1 MLQNYL
7 KIALRN
13 LLRNK
18 VYSFINIAG
27 LALGLTVSM
36 LILLFVMHEI
46 SFDKFHAKGDKIFK
60 IIYKAKYGGQ
70 EVNFDHFTAQIAPL
84 MKQSNAEVLD
94 HVRVRDLGAV
104 IFKNEQN
111 PTQKFKE
118 ASFWFVDKSFLS
130 VFSYK
135 LKEGNV
141 NSVFQNPFSI
151 VISEK
156 AAKKYF
162 GNENP
167 VGKTLLCNSTHQFT
181 VTGIME
187 NIPSNSTNTF
197 EFLTCIETYPKLG
210 KDEKEIWEKTW
221 AFETY
226 LLLNSEKSA
235 SKVAKN
241 IKKNVTAS
249 GFTDD
254 NSTSTYSLVQ
264 YSTQHLTGGFSGN
277 TNAKY
282 AYIFGGVALLILFL
296 ALFNYMSLT
305 TARATTRAKEVGIR
319 KVVGGDRN
327 GLIQQFYIES
337 ILICSIAFVLAFV
350 LIQLLLQPFYDLA
363 GVQIDA
369 SFINSP
375 TSILAI
381 LGLFIICVFLA
392 GSYPA
397 LLLSRFKPI
406 EVIKGK
412 YTSGQGG
419 ARFRKGITIFQYT
432 VSCILIIC
440 VIITQRQINYLKNK
454 DLGFSKA
461 QILAIPVD
469 SSMAKNFINLKN
481 DLRQMAGVKSIASA
495 TTPLFKGFNGW
506 FTNSLRS
513 KKQVMLCAMSVDNNF
528 FKTVDL
534 RWKIVPN
541 LKDGLNKK
549 IFINELAVKQ
559 LEIEGSPV
567 RQLINL
573 GDGKLEVGG
582 VLKDFNFT
590 GLKEKIQPLMITAY
604 DENSTAWVSFSG
616 NRTATIYLRFEPT
629 VILEEKVAIVNA
641 FYDKYKSEKSFE
653 YYFLNE
659 AYNETFKAEMRLS
672 TMMSLFSGFAIF
684 IACMGL
690 FGLIAFAA
698 ETRTKEIG
706 IRKVLGASVSQI
718 VGLLSKDFLI
728 LVFVSILIASP
739 ISYYFMQKWLQDF
752 AFRIEIS
759 WWIFALA
766 GFVALLIAL
775 LTVSY
780 QAIKAALANHVK
792 SLRTE

>member
-1 MLQNYL
+1 MIQNYL

-46 SFDKFHAKGDKIFK
+46 SFDKFHTNGDRV
-60 IIYKAKYGGQ
+60 YKVSAEVKYGEQ
-70 EVNFDHFTAQIAPL
+70 VVNMDHLNAKLAPL
-84 MKQSNAEVLD
+84 IKQNNPEVLD
-94 HVRVRDLGAV
+94 FVRVNNLGEV
-104 IFKNEQN
+104 IFKNVQN

-118 ASFWFVDKSFLS
+118 SNFLFVDKSFFS

-135 LKEGNV
+135 IKEGNMH
-141 NSVFQNPFSI
+141 SVFQNPFSI

-156 AAKKYF
+156 VAKKYF

-167 VGKTLLCNSTHQFT
+167 IGKTLQCNLKHLFT

-197 EFLTCIETYPKLG
+197 DFLTSIETYPKLG
-210 KDEKEIWEKTW
+210 KEQKSNWEGAG

-226 LLLNSEKSA
+226 LFLNSEKSVP
-235 SKVAKN
+235 KVTKSILVN
-241 IKKNVTAS
+241 GKKTGA
-249 GFTDD
+249 FDEKA
-254 NSTSTYSLVQ
+254 TYSLIQ

-739 ISYYFMQKWLQDF
+739 IAYYFMQKWLQDF

-759 WWIFALA
+759 WWIFALS

-780 QAIKAALANHVK
+780 QAIKAAVANPVK